1 MTFSVIRSSRSLVRP
16 SEKTPQGTLLDL
28 SIIDRLPVLRCNIRT
43 LHVFRHGP
51 EAARVI
57 REALSKALVPYYP
70 LAGKLKESSQG
81 QLQIECSGEGVWFVE
96 ASADCT
102 LYGVNYLDDDIVSI
116 PYDEL
121 LPDHIPENE
130 GIDPLVQ
137 LQVNIPLSYNQ
148 FILFE
153 LSSKLSW
160 KETLAL
166 VIAKLN
172 VD

>member
-1 MTFSVIRSSRSLVRP
+1 MTP
-16 SEKTPQGTLLDL
+16 EGTLLDL
-28 SIIDRLPVLRCNIRT
+28 SIIDRLPVLRCNTRT

-137 LQVNIPLSYNQ
+137 FQVNIPISYNQ

-153 LSSKLSW
+153 LSSKLSS
-160 KETLAL
+160 KETLVL
-166 VIAKLN
+166 VFAKLN